1 MLDKNVEFLD
11 PRNNIYVKTGVEMS
25 LEAED
30 SCVCGKCTYVGQKKD
45 QYIVV
50 TPPPN
55 FPELE
60 NMLLQADRIMVRY
73 LFEANIFEFS
83 SKLIEIKYEPLMLLL
98 LKFPVLIDKKELR
111 SQKRVSCFIPA
122 KTEVNNEIQD
132 GIIKNISKSGCRC
145 VFEISGT
152 SEKKLRINDDI
163 SLAFWFPGI
172 CEPQEIAGKIK
183 TVQRKED
190 SIDVGV
196 EFTSIAWWV
205 PPYD

>member
-30 SCVCGKCTYVGQKKD
+30 SCFCGKCTYVGQKKD

-132 GIIKNISKSGCRC
+132 GIIKNISKSGCLC
-145 VFEISGT
+145 VFETSGAL
-152 SEKKLRINDDI
+152 EKKLRIDDDI
-163 SLAFWFPGI
+163 ALAFSFPGI
-172 CEPQEIAGKIK
+172 CEQQEITGKIK
-183 TVQRKED
+183 AIRRKEN
-190 SIDVGV
+190 SIDVGI
-196 EFTSIAWWV
+196 EFTSTAWWI